1 MGPQKQSC
9 QLCGPLFFV
18 FCYAIFDRGL
28 SQLTENGAFH
38 YPERTALFHIWL
50 CVEVDAVGYSDKHI
64 AVCNPVVLGHAH
76 TDAVAS
82 RVDHRLEVSGRVSP
96 VVDGALGCVG
106 CASEHC
112 EVGSEAVGISGIGST
127 GGQLAK
133 FDPADTRN
141 SECRPLIPIPQPPA
155 AESFIFRKI
164 RKSFL

>member
-18 FCYAIFDRGL
+18 FCYAIFDRVL

-96 VVDGALGCVG
+96 VVDGALGGIG
-106 CASEHC
+106 CAGEHG
-112 EVGSEAVGISGIGST
+112 EVIAEAVGVAGINSGLAFLQNVMPGVAPVGAGL
-127 GGQLAK
+127 GGVHQSLV
-133 FDPADTRN
+133 D
-141 SECRPLIPIPQPPA
+141 
-155 AESFIFRKI
+155 RK
-164 RKSFL
+164 L